1 MTKFAYT
8 FSVAAMTLT
17 ALLASPNTAFAGE
30 ATVSAAAVGTAPVKV
45 GQMLFAA
52 GGKRLAPVYSVRA
65 DGNPQV
71 ILEGK
76 LFTVPAATLSSA
88 DGKLT
93 TSLSKAEVTAR
104 KP

>member
-1 MTKFAYT
+1 MTKFAY
-8 FSVAAMTLT
+8 SISIAAMTLT
-17 ALLASPNTAFAGE
+17 ALLASPNSAFAGE
-30 ATVSAAAVGTAPVKV
+30 AAVAATAVGAAPVKI
-45 GQMLFAA
+45 GQMLYAA

-93 TSLSKAEVTAR
+93 TSLSKAEMTAR